1 MIIKI
6 SKNMTVDINITNKNT
21 SIVMESLSLGFDQA
35 GSNVMN
41 SISMIQI
48 VVGGLKLLVKG

>member
-6 SKNMTVDINITNKNT
+6 GKNMTVDINITNKNT
-21 SIVMESLSLGFDQA
+21 SIVMEFLSLGFDQA

-48 VVGGLKLLVKG
+48 AVGGLKLLVKG